1 MLKIKGPSID
11 PCGTPLSS
19 SVHSLLVFPS
29 LIRCLW
35 SVCVSLDPRINLCKL
50 AIATEMYSDI
60 RVYRDGDGGGRWVG
74 WRWGMWV
81 MCHRVQTYVWMKW
94 YSKNKSHT
102 FFRIYNIFH
111 IHEDCLHYITD
122 MLFENIQRHYNNI
135 DNTYVMRERY
145 LSKIC
150 HMGTSLKTGICHETN
165 FLVSEDKAGIRT
177 TLSFRAI
184 SRIQLIG
191 QYPGCWTMSWRAR
204 SVILTVPNCMS
215 NQWLVILYNAKLH
228 SFLDNTSAFER

>member
-29 LIRCLW
+29 LIHCLR

-111 IHEDCLHYITD
+111 IHEDHLHYITD

-135 DNTYVMRERY
+135 DNTWGKGIYLKFATWARHWKLGFVMKPTFWSVKTKLASEQ
-145 LSKIC
+145 LSV
-150 HMGTSLKTGICHETN
+150 LEQ
-165 FLVSEDKAGIRT
+165 FPV
-177 TLSFRAI
+177 
-184 SRIQLIG
+184 
-191 QYPGCWTMSWRAR
+191 
-204 SVILTVPNCMS
+204 
-215 NQWLVILYNAKLH
+215 YN
-228 SFLDNTSAFER
+228 